1 MTRIKYGYLHWNDT
15 DIFIQK
21 IENISQK
28 VTQDN
33 VNDFSI
39 NDVLEIYNIL
49 CWMKSDKK
57 IYQKQEVLSQLSLQY
72 EKILEKYLG
81 RYMNHIIDENLQN
94 LYDEIEWEY
103 KEDFW
108 TLFERYKIY
117 KKVSSGTFKK
127 VIYKSGV
134 SITQILEHSQI
145 VKFYTEV
152 LREWF
157 LNTPDAAKILLD
169 KYEIHPLN
177 TKHSICLPELSE
189 DDINEIFMNYIN
201 SPLAH
206 INYLE
211 IIYGVRSNA
220 QLPISDKVKLNAARK
235 RKELITDMERENKG
249 VKIDHEIC
257 VSFRDCT
264 IPLEEEQER
273 QCQYYIYDRKWIA
286 NNKDYPTL
294 LNNFIYL
301 FGFADREM
309 RIPLVSK
316 KSEIPILMEK
326 IIIRSQNDYLAG
338 STFYMKMALA
348 LLQVKGYYQELARQG
363 VLLEDVI
370 QWFFDEYLRDE
381 FGISGFTIKLPS
393 ASSSYLEKC
402 RHMLP
407 EMESVLKQFKLYV
420 EDGEIDHEL
429 LQMTSGTV
437 GVSQIPSLL
446 KNKYIYGTGSEFEH
460 IEYLLFSDQ
469 CLLHWV
475 SRINKNY
482 KSFSELITHENVKKE
497 DFSEAALD
505 DLEWL
510 AKNGWILYDKD
521 GYVKIKDWY
530 LFCIMLDLHK
540 NEVINSY
547 YYSPKFRRLFDLLY
561 DKRIIKVESTLFSL
575 PEQNWIDYLL
585 NKSKYNNGLDIRNKY
600 MHGTQ
605 SDSNAEGVHYQ
616 YYFYILLLL
625 IEYMIK
631 INDELCT
638 FFDNNNDSK

>member
-1 MTRIKYGYLHWNDT
+1 MTRIKYGYLQWT
-15 DIFIQK
+15 DANIFIQK

-33 VNDFSI
+33 VSDFSI
-39 NDVLEIYNIL
+39 NDALEIYNIL

-57 IYQKQEVLSQLSLQY
+57 IYHKQEELNQLSLQY
-72 EKILEKYLG
+72 RKILEKYLG
-81 RYMNHIIDENLQN
+81 RYMNHIIDENFQN
-94 LYDEIEWEY
+94 LYDEIEWKY

-108 TLFERYKIY
+108 TLFESYKIY

-127 VIYKSGV
+127 VIYKSRV
-134 SITQILEHSQI
+134 SITQILEHPQI
-145 VKFYTEV
+145 VKFYSEV

-157 LNTPDAAKILLD
+157 LNTPDAARILID

-177 TKHSICLPELSE
+177 MKHPIYLPELSE
-189 DDINEIFMNYIN
+189 DDINEILLNYIN

-235 RKELITDMERENKG
+235 RKEIITDMERENKG
-249 VKIDHEIC
+249 GKIDCKIC

-264 IPLEEEQER
+264 IPLEEEQKS
-273 QCQYYIYDRKWIA
+273 QCRYFIYDRQWIA

-301 FGFADREM
+301 FGFADHEM
-309 RIPLVSK
+309 RLSLISK
-316 KSEIPILMEK
+316 KSELSIIMEK
-326 IIIRSQNDYLAG
+326 VIVRSQKDYLVG
-338 STFYMKMALA
+338 SAFHYKMALA
-348 LLQVKGYYQELARQG
+348 LLQTNGYYQELKRQG
-363 VLLEDVI
+363 ILLEDVI
-370 QWFFDEYLRDE
+370 QWFFNEYLKDE
-381 FGISGFTIKLPS
+381 FGITGFTIKLPS

-402 RHMLP
+402 RQMLP

-429 LQMTSGTV
+429 LQMTSGAV
-437 GVSQIPSLL
+437 GIAQIPSLL
-446 KNKYIYGTGSEFEH
+446 KNKYVYGTGTEFEH
-460 IEYLLFSDQ
+460 IQYLLFSDQ
-469 CLLHWV
+469 CLLNWV
-475 SRINKNY
+475 SRIDKNF
-482 KSFSELITHENVKKE
+482 KSFFELITHENVKKE
-497 DFSEAALD
+497 DFSEAVLN

-510 AKNGWILYDKD
+510 EKNGWILCDKD
-521 GYVKIKDWY
+521 GFVKLKDWY
-530 LFCIMLDLHK
+530 LVCIMLDLNK
-540 NEVINSY
+540 NEVINFY
-547 YYSPKFRRLFDLLY
+547 HYPRKFRRKFDLLY
-561 DKRIIKVESTLFSL
+561 DKGMIRRESTLFSL

-605 SDSNAEGVHYQ
+605 SNSNDESIHYR
-616 YYFYILLLL
+616 YYVYILLLL
-625 IEYMIK
+625 IEYIIK
-631 INDELCT
+631 INDEFCT
-638 FFDNNNDSK
+638 FFDGKNDRK